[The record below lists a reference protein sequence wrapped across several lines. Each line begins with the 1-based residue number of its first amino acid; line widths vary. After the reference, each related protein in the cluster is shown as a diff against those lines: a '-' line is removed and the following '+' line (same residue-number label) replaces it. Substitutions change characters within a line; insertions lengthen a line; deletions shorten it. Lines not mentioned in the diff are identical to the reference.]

1 VISRLRGGI
10 SAPLLCSHETQPGV
24 LYPVP
29 GSSAQEGHQAVEAG
43 SEGSREDDQ
52 RAGASLLQRLAVG
65 AGAFQPGE
73 EKAPEDLIVSYRKA
87 GKGLL
92 IRAGSFSA
100 HIVSYSEKDTAS
112 D

>member
-1 VISRLRGGI
+1 MGKTEK
-10 SAPLLCSHETQPGV
+10 AGV
-24 LYPVP
+24 
-29 GSSAQEGHQAVEAG
+29 
-43 SEGSREDDQ
+43 
-52 RAGASLLQRLAVG
+52 
-65 AGAFQPGE
+65 FQHGE